1 MVFFRF
7 DKEKNTTWDKDHHR
21 CLNAKEKRG
30 KAGSRSNQ
38 DQDQDPLLQDQDRML
53 FLLEMSIDEQTLPS
67 RSSDLPQ
74 ALLSTYQ
81 ASEILTAL

>member
-1 MVFFRF
+1 MFKSSR
-7 DKEKNTTWDKDHHR
+7 KEKQGNV
-21 CLNAKEKRG
+21 
-30 KAGSRSNQ
+30 SP
-38 DQDQDPLLQDQDRML
+38 PLLQDQDRMF